1 VTPAKPKIKLV
12 KPAIPKKPVHQRG
25 EIEDFR
31 TKELKLEATRR
42 GTVLI
47 KLKQAYP
54 NACSVQYLFDLLK
67 RDYRDCRF
75 NQTNIQQTLAYLA
88 ECGLV
93 KTTPDFQ
100 ATITVQGLNY
110 LQGLGQDIQGVW
122 RG

>member
-12 KPAIPKKPVHQRG
+12 KSPSKQAAHRPI
-25 EIEDFR
+25 IEDFR

-54 NACSVQYLFDLLK
+54 NACSVQYLFDFLK
-67 RDYRDCRF
+67 RDYRGCRF

-93 KTTPDFQ
+93 RATPDFQ